1 MNDTRTRLLWL
12 ALGAFAIGTE
22 SYALA
27 GLLPALSSEL
37 GVSVAMAGQLIT
49 AFALAYAL
57 GSPLLAVATAA
68 MERRSLLLTAIA
80 VFGAFNLLAAS
91 AHTYA
96 VLFVAR
102 IGMALAAGTFMPAA
116 SAYAVA
122 ISPVERRGRALS
134 IIYAGLTFAT
144 VIGVPVG
151 VLVGERLGWRS
162 IFLGAAG
169 LAAIA
174 LGGLFWKL
182 KAIPNPASVPLAER
196 LAVARRPDIL
206 GALAVTVITLTGAF
220 TIYSYLAPFLAE
232 STGLTGD
239 AVAMVLFLFGVGCT
253 IGNLAAGVAADR
265 IGPQRVLF
273 FVVSGLIVLFSV
285 LSLAAVLLP
294 PATARWVIVP
304 VVGLW
309 GLLGFAFPAAQQ
321 ARLVTMAPR
330 LAPITISLNASA
342 IYLGISFGAL
352 LGSVVVAHHWVARI
366 GWVGAACDVIA
377 LGVLLYGARRAAAAK
392 VAAEAA
398 TAESSDSL
406 PHLGS
411 PAKAA

>member
-1 MNDTRTRLLWL
+1 MSSNSTLPRLLWL

-37 GVSVAMAGQLIT
+37 GVSIALAGQLIT

-57 GSPLLAVATAA
+57 GSPLLAVATAG
-68 MERRSLLLTAIA
+68 MERRSLLLTSIA
-80 VFGAFNLLAAS
+80 TFGVFNLLAAT

-96 VLFVAR
+96 ILFIAR

-116 SAYAVA
+116 SSYAVA
-122 ISPVERRGRALS
+122 ISPPERRGRALS
-134 IIYAGLTFAT
+134 LIYAGLTFAT

-174 LGGLFWKL
+174 LSGLAVKL
-182 KAIPNPASVPLAER
+182 SPIPNPPSVPLSER
-196 LAVARRPDIL
+196 IAVARRSDIM
-206 GALAVTVITLTGAF
+206 GALGVTVITLTGAF

-232 STGLTGD
+232 TTGLTGD
-239 AVAMVLFLFGVGCT
+239 AVAAVLFLFGVGCT
-253 IGNLAAGVAADR
+253 VGNLASGAASDR
-265 IGPQRVLF
+265 FGPQRVLL
-273 FVVSGLIVLFSV
+273 FVVSGLIVLFAS
-285 LSLAAVLLP
+285 LSLAAEFLP

-304 VVGLW
+304 IVGFW

-321 ARLVTMAPR
+321 TRLVALAPR
-330 LAPITISLNASA
+330 LAPITISLNASG

-352 LGSVVVAHHWVARI
+352 LGSYVVSHHLVRQL
-366 GWVGAACDVIA
+366 GWVGAACDIVA
-377 LGVLLYGARRAAAAK
+377 LGLLWRSLRRPAAA
-392 VAAEAA
+392 VVTPPTAA
-398 TAESSDSL
+398 L
-406 PHLGS
+406 S
-411 PAKAA
+411 PAPRSA